1 MIDRMADQFRCP
13 KCGATGD
20 VRGANSHMRQ
30 SHNMPEATK
39 NDVEIIEE
47 NSDKPVREVTDEAE
61 LLDQVEQDQIV
72 GVADNAIVFRNEV
85 IVTDPEI
92 KKRIADALVDQMS
105 GSGPGI

>member
-1 MIDRMADQFRCP
+1 MADRFRCP

-30 SHNMPEATK
+30 THNMPNATK
-39 NDVEIIEE
+39 NDVDVIEA
-47 NSDKPVREVTDEAE
+47 NSEKPVREVTDETE

-92 KKRIADALVDQMS
+92 KKRIADALVDQM
-105 GSGPGI
+105 GGADMGI

>member
-1 MIDRMADQFRCP
+1 MADRFRCP